1 MQEHDTAILR
11 GAATPTA
18 VVAVPLVAVA
28 AVTAGGKGA
37 LGAALGVLLVAVFF
51 TIGVLVLGWAS
62 KINPLALMNV
72 AIVIYLVKVVALL
85 GVLLFFQDTTLFDRR
100 AFGLAILVAALV
112 WMAGEVRAFSRLK
125 MLYVE
130 PDRGA

>member
-1 MQEHDTAILR
+1 MQEHDAAVLR
-11 GAATPTA
+11 GAAIPTA

-28 AVTAGGKGA
+28 GLTAGGKGA

-51 TIGVLVLGWAS
+51 TVGVLVLGWAS
-62 KINPLALMNV
+62 KINPVALMNV
-72 AIVIYLVKVVALL
+72 AIVVYLVKVVALL
-85 GVLLFFQDTTLFDRR
+85 GVLLAFQDTALFDRR
-100 AFGLAILVAALV
+100 AFGLAIVVAALV

-125 MLYVE
+125 IVYVE